1 MSDLEGVGLV
11 FKETMSGW
19 IGKGKTDFAEG
30 ETKGKTDNTPIS
42 FKVSIS
48 ISNLA
53 QFLDISHHYA
63 TLTGT
68 VSAGPFGDNIKIRDG
83 RFGLFTINP
92 ETGHRQMSYTFR
104 FNTREGREY
113 FLRGFKVLKDDP
125 GFDLLDDMT
134 TLYTTIHSGPNES
147 APVYG
152 AGIMRFRLTNTL
164 ELMKS
169 LKVLGAGNFWQAH
182 QARTAFISFVFGQT
196 RNIYFRKVNPLYATS
211 YENLVLSGRVRGR
224 DGLETDFFLVSGVHD
239 KDFPWGDGEVF
250 SDVLLVIG
258 REDGGYRRFCLSE
271 RTVPGLALDVRK
283 GQFRYHGTLY
293 EIASGCSTSFS
304 KMKKAAMP
312 LVPVQAEFKIDFQAD
327 AYTTTPLPF
336 LTAENVFAD
345 LAAAL
350 KAALEKYLPSERL
363 LGIFITPH
371 TVKARSGSLSM
382 TKGAVIESFKI
393 LPQETFG
400 EAERSTIRNV
410 KYPVMLYHYICGV
423 QHGAHRVRV
432 QIMADTMRN
441 TPQYWIKDQVEAL
454 IGDVVCHLA
463 SKEILMENGSIL
475 VGELT
480 SSVAVPTGRPKLFE
494 TLGPPV
500 LEVNNDHFPTAV
512 FQRRIIKVR
521 DPDGTECLALEE
533 HMNPLRLEALNSGR
547 TARVAVAKDQD
558 KFKALEEVLEG
569 TGFRESLEDAWKVA
583 KKPKQDFLI
592 ALKPNFMFAYN
603 KHDHSTFTDPE
614 LVEHLVGVMRDQ
626 GFEKIK
632 VVEAQSTY
640 GEYFTRRSV
649 KEVAGYLGFDLTG
662 AKGYEVVD
670 LTLDHHEPTD
680 FGPHLKEHP
689 APRTW
694 KEADYR
700 ISFAKNKTHAYAYY
714 TLTLKNIYGALPMG
728 NKFKEY
734 HCDRD
739 IYHTTVEYLK
749 AFPVHYALIDAHLS
763 ADGPFGIFA
772 DSEPN
777 PTLSV
782 IGGDDLVA
790 VDWVGASKMGL
801 DPMISDYMRL
811 AVEAFGKPEIIF
823 SGDPGPYWPWLNVP
837 RLLTLLTHEA
847 LDADYYFGNLIYM
860 SAAFMDD
867 TQFKLKSKNKFIKA
881 ARLAMRPI
889 QEAVFKLP
897 GGERTVANR
906 ILGRFLTWLGEQ

>member
-11 FKETMSGW
+11 FNETMSGW
-19 IGKGKTDFAEG
+19 IGKGENDFAKG
-30 ETKGKTDNTPIS
+30 EIKGKRENAPIR
-42 FKVSIS
+42 FKVSIR
-48 ISNLA
+48 IANLA

-68 VSAGPFGDNIKIRDG
+68 VSAGPLGDNLRIKNG
-83 RFGLFTINP
+83 HFGLFTINP
-92 ETGHRQMSYTFR
+92 ETGHRQMTYTFR
-104 FNTREGREY
+104 FNTKEGREC
-113 FLRGFKVLKDDP
+113 FFHGFKVLKDDP
-125 GFDLLDDMT
+125 GFDLPDDMT
-134 TLYTTIHSGPNES
+134 TLYTSIHSGPNEN
-147 APVYG
+147 APRYG
-152 AGIMRFRLTNTL
+152 AGIMKFRVTDTL
-164 ELMKS
+164 GLMKS
-169 LKVLGAGNFWQAH
+169 MKVHGASNFWQAH
-182 QARTAFISFVFGQT
+182 QAKTAFISFVFGKT
-196 RNIYFRKVNPLYATS
+196 RDIYFRKINPLYDTS
-211 YENLVLSGRVRGR
+211 YENLVLSGRIRGT
-224 DGLETDFFLVSGVHD
+224 DGSEKDFFLVSGVHD
-239 KDFPWGDGEVF
+239 KDFPWGDGEIF
-250 SDVLLVIG
+250 SDVLLAIG
-258 REDGGYRRFCLSE
+258 SEDEGYRRFCISD
-271 RTVPGLALDVRK
+271 RTVSGLSLNVRK
-283 GQFRYHGTLY
+283 GQYRFQGPLY
-293 EIASGCSTSFS
+293 EIASGYSTSFS
-304 KMKKAAMP
+304 KMKKQAMP
-312 LVPVQAEFKIDFQAD
+312 LVPARADFKINFQAF
-327 AYTTTPLPF
+327 AFTTTPLPF
-336 LTAENVFAD
+336 LTAENVLAE
-345 LAAAL
+345 LAAAF
-350 KAALEKYLPSERL
+350 KGDLEKFLPSERL
-363 LGIFITPH
+363 PGIFITPH
-371 TVKARSGSLSM
+371 TVKIRSGRLSI
-382 TKGAVIESFKI
+382 TKGTTIERFKV
-393 LPQETFG
+393 LPEKAFG

-423 QHGAHRVRV
+423 EHGAGRARV
-432 QIMADTMRN
+432 QIMTDTMRN

-454 IGDVVCHLA
+454 IGDAICHLA
-463 SKEILMENGSIL
+463 SKEILMENGRIL
-475 VGELT
+475 VGELG
-480 SSVAVPTGRPKLFE
+480 SSVAAPTGRPKLFE
-494 TLGPPV
+494 ALGPPV

-521 DPDGTECLALEE
+521 DPDGAEYPALEE

-547 TARVAVAKDQD
+547 TARVAVVKDQD
-558 KFKALEEVLEG
+558 KFKALDQVLEE
-569 TGFRESLEDAWKVA
+569 TGFRERLEEAWNSS
-583 KKPKQDFLI
+583 KKSKQDYRI

-603 KHDHSTFTDPE
+603 KHDHSTYTDPQ
-614 LVEHLVGVMRDQ
+614 LVEHLVGVLRDQ
-626 GFEKIK
+626 GFESIK

-662 AKGYEVVD
+662 AGGYEVVD
-670 LTLDHHEPTD
+670 LTLDDHEPTD

-714 TLTLKNIYGALPMG
+714 TLTLKNIYGALPLG

-739 IYHTTVEYLK
+739 IYHTTVEYLQ
-749 AFPVHYALIDAHLS
+749 AFPVHYGLIDAHLS

-811 AVEAFGKPEIIF
+811 AVQAFGKPEIEF

-837 RLLTLLTHEA
+837 RLLNVFTHKV

-860 SAAFMDD
+860 SAAFMDE
-867 TQFKLKSKNKFIKA
+867 TEFKLKSKNKFIKA
-881 ARLAMRPI
+881 ARAAMTPI

>member
-1 MSDLEGVGLV
+1 MSDLEGMGLV

-19 IGKGKTDFAEG
+19 IGKGKNDFAEG
-30 ETKGKTDNTPIS
+30 ETKGKRDKTRIE

-48 ISNLA
+48 IANLA
-53 QFLDISHHYA
+53 HFLDISHHYA
-63 TLTGT
+63 ALTGT
-68 VSAGPFGDNIKIRDG
+68 VSAKPLGDNLKIKDG

-92 ETGHRQMSYTFR
+92 ETGHRQMTYTFR
-104 FNTREGREY
+104 FNTREGPEY

-152 AGIMRFRLTNTL
+152 TGIMKFRLTDTL

-169 LKVLGAGNFWQAH
+169 LKVVGAGNFWQAH
-182 QARTAFISFVFGQT
+182 QAKMAFISFVFGQT
-196 RNIYFRKVNPLYATS
+196 RDIYFRKINPLYDTS
-211 YENLVLSGRVRGR
+211 YENLVLSGQVRNR
-224 DGLETDFFLVSGVHD
+224 NGLETDFFLVSGVHD

-250 SDVLLVIG
+250 SDVLLVI
-258 REDGGYRRFCLSE
+258 RTQDGEYRRFCFSD
-271 RTVPGLALDVRK
+271 RTVAGLFLNVEK
-283 GQFRYHGTLY
+283 GQLRYQGTLY
-293 EIASGCSTSFS
+293 EVASGFSTSFS
-304 KMKKAAMP
+304 KMKTPAMP
-312 LVPVQAEFKIDFQAD
+312 LEPVQADFKIDFHATSY
-327 AYTTTPLPF
+327 ATTPLPF
-336 LTAENVFAD
+336 LTAENVIAD
-345 LAAAL
+345 LATAL
-350 KAALEKYLPSERL
+350 KVALEKILPSERL

-371 TVKARSGSLSM
+371 TVKVSSGNLSIS
-382 TKGAVIESFKI
+382 KGTSIESFEI
-393 LPQETFG
+393 LPPKTFG

-410 KYPVMLYHYICGV
+410 KYPVMLYNYICGI
-423 QHGAHRVRV
+423 QHEENRARV

-441 TPQYWIKDQVEAL
+441 TPQYWIKDQVQAL
-454 IGDVVCHLA
+454 IGDAISHFA

-475 VGELT
+475 VRELT
-480 SSVAVPTGRPKLFE
+480 SSVTLPMERPKLFE

-500 LEVNNDHFPTAV
+500 LEVNNDQFPTAI
-512 FQRRIIKVR
+512 FQRRIINVR

-547 TARVAVAKDQD
+547 TARVAVVKDPD
-558 KFKALEEVLEG
+558 KFKAMDKVLEE
-569 TGFRESLEDAWKVA
+569 TGFQESLQEAWKVS
-583 KKPKQDFLI
+583 KKTKKDFLI
-592 ALKPNFMFAYN
+592 VLKPNFMFAYN
-603 KHDHSTFTDPE
+603 KHDYSTYTDPD
-614 LVEHLVGVMRDQ
+614 LVEHLVKIMRVQ
-626 GFEKIK
+626 GFENIK

-640 GEYFTRRSV
+640 GEYFTRRSA
-649 KEVAGYLGFDLTG
+649 KEVAEYLGFDLTG

-670 LTLDHHEPTD
+670 LTLDDHETTD
-680 FGPHLKEHP
+680 FGPHLKKHP
-689 APRTW
+689 VPRTW

-714 TLTLKNIYGALPMG
+714 TLTIKNIYGALPLA

-749 AFPVHYALIDAHLS
+749 AFPVHYGLIDAHLS

-811 AVEAFGKPEIIF
+811 AVEAFGKPEIEF
-823 SGDPGPYWPWLNVP
+823 FGNPGSYWPWLNVP
-837 RLLTLLTHEA
+837 RLLNLFTHKV

-867 TQFKLKSKNKFIKA
+867 TQFKLKSKNKFVKA
-881 ARLAMRPI
+881 ARVAMRPI